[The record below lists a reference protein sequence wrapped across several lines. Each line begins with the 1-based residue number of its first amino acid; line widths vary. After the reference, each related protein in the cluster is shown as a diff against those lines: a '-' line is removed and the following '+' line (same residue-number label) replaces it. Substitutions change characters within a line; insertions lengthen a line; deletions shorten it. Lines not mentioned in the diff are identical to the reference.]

1 MNPRSFAAQ
10 VRRAI
15 EAYTKATGVVPVVEF
30 EGGERFSLRAPSDGK
45 TNDDDA
51 LNVQKQTARRLHAHS
66 LFLSR
71 AERPAND

>member
-30 EGGERFSLRAPSDGK
+30 EGGDRFTLRSPSTGATDLDEARNLQRELDG
-45 TNDDDA
+45 A
-51 LNVQKQTARRLHAHS
+51 FKQ
-66 LFLSR
+66 
-71 AERPAND
+71 

>member
-30 EGGERFSLRAPSDGK
+30 EGGDRFTLRAPASGATDSENARNLQRELDGAFK
-45 TNDDDA
+45 
-51 LNVQKQTARRLHAHS
+51 S
-66 LFLSR
+66 
-71 AERPAND
+71 